1 MKKLM
6 FAAAVDAGLVAFG
19 DGLESANTVGYKS
32 YAFTNEGDYIHN
44 IGVAFKNLGA
54 VDGSFTVTT
63 KLFDTDL
70 QDGDALLIFNPD
82 AYNYDFY
89 TFAADTDG
97 QGTPGFYVVFGDL
110 VSPDAYVY
118 SINVA
123 KGDNILYMPAGGNG
137 VSQSGEVEQSGT
149 ATVTF
154 TVEGSD
160 YIFPIA
166 NPFPI
171 ETKFSDLTMLV
182 DGDALLIF
190 NPDAY
195 NYDFYTY
202 TADTDGA
209 GTPGFYITWGD
220 LVTED
225 SYLTDQNAVILTV
238 GQGAL
243 YMPTGSR
250 TWTVTYNY

>member
-1 MKKLM
+1 MKKVM
-6 FAAAVDAGLVAFG
+6 FGLAAAAAIAAFG
-19 DGLESANTVGYKS
+19 IESANTVGYQN
-32 YAFTNEGDYIHN
+32 YNFTAEGDYIHN
-44 IGVAFKNLGA
+44 IGVAFKNCTA
-54 VDGSFTVTT
+54 VDGSYTITT

-89 TFAADTDG
+89 TYMADTDG
-97 QGTPGFYVVFGDL
+97 QGTPGFYVMFGDL

-118 SINVA
+118 SLSVA
-123 KGDNILYMPAGGNG
+123 KGDNVLFMPANANSAT
-137 VSQSGEVEQSGT
+137 VSGEVERSGT

-160 YIFPIA
+160 YIFPIT

-171 ETKFSDLTMLV
+171 DTKFSDLTMLQ

-190 NPDAY
+190 NPEAY

-202 TADTDGA
+202 MADTDGQ
-209 GTPGFYITWGD
+209 GTPGFYIMWGD
-220 LVTED
+220 LVSPD
-225 SYLTDQNAVILTV
+225 SYVTDTNTVILSA

-243 YMPTGSR
+243 YMPTDSR